1 MPGVVYKKKG
11 GKVFPPDWTQIGY
24 DNTPKSTLIG
34 FDYAVDIKDTWDTS
48 IVTHTERYKDN
59 KVLMYWP
66 KNIDTSNLIT
76 VDRMFQASNIE
87 SVDIDLSNARTA
99 TAIFTDCLN
108 LRDAVVHGL
117 GNPDAPSGIL
127 NNIANMFSNCRSL
140 VELDLNLTEYST
152 VLSAVN
158 LCTDCW
164 ELKEFIY
171 DGKSENIA
179 RISSLYNA
187 FTNCYKMEKLTVK
200 DDLPEWI
207 GCYAVGSQTANG
219 CLFDIDIGSTA
230 PNGAQATFRKAK
242 IAAGSRITIWKCSNA
257 QDIFR
262 EAVINTSNSHGIF
275 NTINIV
281 SASAI
286 NASYAF
292 KDANINSPSLFST
305 PDIFIKIGNGTGA
318 FDGLTF
324 TSASVKSLTL
334 AASDRINLTN
344 CTSCQNMFSNSNI
357 RTLDGIANVTLA
369 NVTDFSNMF
378 YNSLNLDNNT
388 LDGLLLA
395 LTTASSYT
403 GTKTL
408 QALGFTDSTVYPQ
421 SRFQNLSNWNAF
433 IADGWSYS

>member
-11 GKVFPPDWTQIGY
+11 GKVFPPDWTKIGY
-24 DNTPKSTLIG
+24 DDTPKSTLIG
-34 FDYAVDIKDTWDTS
+34 FDYAVDIKDNWDTS

-99 TAIFTDCLN
+99 TAVFTDCLN
-108 LRDAVVHGL
+108 LRDAIVHGL
-117 GNPDAPSGIL
+117 GNPDAPNGTL

-171 DGKSENIA
+171 NGKSENIA

-219 CLFDIDIGSTA
+219 CLFDIDIGSTS
-230 PNGAQATFRKAK
+230 PNGTQATFRKAK
-242 IAAGSRITIWKCSNA
+242 IALKSVIKIRNCTNA
-257 QDIFR
+257 QDMFR
-262 EAVINTSNSHGIF
+262 ETDITHNVSNSDIIISSTNPINCSYMFMDSDIKLPDSANMSLTVKVSNATGMF
-275 NTINIV
+275 KNVTYPGNSKYLTLSSGMINI
-281 SASAI
+281 S
-286 NASYAF
+286 NAS
-292 KDANINSPSLFST
+292 SL
-305 PDIFIKIGNGTGA
+305 
-318 FDGLTF
+318 
-324 TSASVKSLTL
+324 
-334 AASDRINLTN
+334 
-344 CTSCQNMFSNSNI
+344 QEMFSGCDITRIDIDNNV
-357 RTLDGIANVTLA
+357 TIANATNL
-369 NVTDFSNMF
+369 SNMF
-378 YNSLNLDNNT
+378 YNALNLDNNT
-388 LDGLLLA
+388 LDAILRL
-395 LTTASSYT
+395 LTTATSYT

-408 QALGFTDSTVYPQ
+408 QAVGFTDTSVYPQ
-421 SRFQNLSNWNAF
+421 TRFQNLSNWNAF
-433 IADGWSYS
+433 TAAGWSYS